1 MKKKHTSVGQI
12 DRSRKGAIVSL
23 VLTPFSHVKNT
34 FFSEIVFFAVLLL
47 LLWSTILK
55 RGGVCVCVCVCPLV
69 SFCVRES
76 VCVCVFVCVCVCV
89 CVWERE
95 IESSHIVACKKKREK
110 WGKERK
116 SERERERERC
126 VWQACM
132 MWKCVCVSER
142 ECVCMCKWESVCA
155 QSEKVRVRVNC
166 WDIKGGKEAVIVT
179 VQLSTST
186 RGAK

>member
-34 FFSEIVFFAVLLL
+34 FFSEILFFAVLL

-55 RGGVCVCVCVCPLV
+55 RGCVCPLV

-76 VCVCVFVCVCVCV
+76 VCV
-89 CVWERE
+89 WERE
-95 IESSHIVACKKKREK
+95 RESSHLVACKKKREK

-116 SERERERERC
+116 RERERERERC

-132 MWKCVCVSER
+132 MWKCVCV
-142 ECVCMCKWESVCA
+142 CVCKWESVCTKWKS
-155 QSEKVRVRVNC
+155 QSARKLLGYKR
-166 WDIKGGKEAVIVT
+166 W
-179 VQLSTST
+179 
-186 RGAK
+186 